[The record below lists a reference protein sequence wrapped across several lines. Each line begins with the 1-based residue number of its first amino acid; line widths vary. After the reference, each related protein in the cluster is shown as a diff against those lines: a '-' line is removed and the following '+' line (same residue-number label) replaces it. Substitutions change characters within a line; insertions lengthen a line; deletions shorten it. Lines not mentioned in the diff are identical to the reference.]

1 MRLMTFLSLLGF
13 LIALW
18 SHFDG
23 RKSVF
28 VIDWPGSSDDGT
40 VPVTMNQPVSV
51 GAQESGT
58 DQRGLPAPSGT
69 HECIHLTNKREVACH
84 TEQKVAL
91 EPDRPQLDLTQAI

>member
-51 GAQESGT
+51 GA
-58 DQRGLPAPSGT
+58 
-69 HECIHLTNKREVACH
+69 
-84 TEQKVAL
+84 
-91 EPDRPQLDLTQAI
+91 